1 MTRTIALTLCAA
13 LWTGCSGS
21 RGAGGAQE
29 ADDQAEAA
37 APESDEEAVRPLD
50 LAKVQQS
57 LRNQGCQ
64 DPQVLR
70 STELQNPEG
79 MVLVVTTEL
88 CEGFEQLGPVA
99 MLVAAVGNEYL
110 QSNTLHPL
118 PGLGGGTAEQ
128 VEVLAL
134 ESQLIQESGTS
145 VVLLRY
151 RVPPTSAEGQPP
163 AQFVERAV
171 VGTFAAEALELA
183 MIQPVNFDVRLGRGR
198 LRGEGSVTLVDGD
211 ADGDLDVQ
219 IDITATGQGC
229 GRGGECRNGVHHCQ
243 QTTAYQGR
251 AFDESLQGDECAYV
265 GQLEL

>member
-1 MTRTIALTLCAA
+1 MVLMLCAA
-13 LWTGCSGS
+13 LWSGCSGS
-21 RGAGGAQE
+21 RGAGEAQE
-29 ADDQAEAA
+29 PDDQAEAA

-64 DPQVLR
+64 DPQVLQ
-70 STELQNPEG
+70 SAPLQNPEG

-88 CEGFEQLGPVA
+88 CEGFEPLGPVA

-118 PGLGGGTAEQ
+118 PGLGGANAEQ

-145 VVLLRY
+145 VILLRY
-151 RVPPTSAEGQPP
+151 RVPPTSAGGQ
-163 AQFVERAV
+163 QFIERAV
-171 VGTFAAEALELA
+171 VGTFDAEALALA
-183 MIQPVNFDVRLGRGR
+183 MVQPVNFDVRLGRGR
-198 LRGEGSVTLVDGD
+198 LRGEGSVTLAD
-211 ADGDLDVQ
+211 ADNDSDLDIQ

-229 GRGGECRNGVHHCQ
+229 SGGQCRNGAHHCQ
-243 QTTAYQGR
+243 QTTAWQGR
-251 AFDESLQGDECAYV
+251 AFDENLQGDECAYI